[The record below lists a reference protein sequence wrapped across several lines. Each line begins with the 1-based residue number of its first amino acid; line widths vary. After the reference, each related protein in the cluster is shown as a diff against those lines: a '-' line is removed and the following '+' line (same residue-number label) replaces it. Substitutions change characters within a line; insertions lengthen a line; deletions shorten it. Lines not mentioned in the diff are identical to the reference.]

1 MFKMFKECNLTQ
13 KLLVVLAFA
22 SMGAAF
28 IVPTVIYLVQTF
40 A

>member
-1 MFKMFKECNLTQ
+1 MFKMFKECNFIQ
-13 KLLVVLAFA
+13 KFLVVLAFT

-28 IVPTVIYLVQTF
+28 IVPTVMFLVQTF